1 MPFNN
6 DLDVMF
12 TYLERFCKEP
22 HMVALDEVCDDQI
35 NLMLDFLTLAHKLKC
50 DIYATGSLKS
60 SHFLGLGVFTLEQSV
75 APQGN
80 LFLKIEAHQLYIS
93 FELDNCNEG
102 NLLTPIRV
110 IDALTYLADMKGH
123 GLLPE
128 HYS

>member
-22 HMVALDEVCDDQI
+22 HMLALDEVCDDQI

-50 DIYATGSLKS
+50 DIYATGSLNS

-80 LFLKIEAHQLYIS
+80 LFLKIEAHQLYVS
-93 FELDNCNEG
+93 FELDRCNED
-102 NLLTPIRV
+102 NLLTPLRV
-110 IDALTYLADMKGH
+110 IDALTYLADKNGH